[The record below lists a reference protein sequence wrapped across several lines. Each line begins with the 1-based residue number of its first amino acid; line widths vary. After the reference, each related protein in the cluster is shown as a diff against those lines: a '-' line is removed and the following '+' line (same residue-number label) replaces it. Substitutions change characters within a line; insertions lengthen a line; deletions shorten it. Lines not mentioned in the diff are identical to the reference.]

1 MKFKPSTRQ
10 DKRLMVQFANGVVVH
25 FGSKNGQTFIDHG
38 DKLKRSN
45 YLTRHGASEDW
56 SDPYK
61 PGTLSRFLLWG
72 DSKDFEKNHQSYMQR
87 FNVS

>member
-56 SDPYK
+56 TDPTCN
-61 PGTLSRFLLWG
+61 GLMFLNLL
-72 DSKDFEKNHQSYMQR
+72 FHQVVQ
-87 FNVS
+87 FLI